1 MEETNTK
8 EINLLQLIG
17 LLYDWVKKVILIILS
32 YIGHLVKLTYK
43 YKIMTLILIV
53 ICVAAGLY
61 LSRPSARIYKAE
73 AMAMLYGSEAQT
85 VKEICKQLENAS
97 ANNNDISLATKL
109 SIPDSVAK
117 NIAGISSYY
126 VVDYLK
132 DGVADKIDFANNH
145 SLTDTLNLRMRD
157 RIYLQIQ
164 TTNIRQVPFI
174 QDAIMKYF
182 NNNEIMKS
190 DYMLQIRELAQRI
203 NICSRENLRIDSLAK
218 VSYFNS
224 AEKQLS
230 FDKNTL
236 LVGEQKKQL
245 FYNELL
251 DLQNNKANAEILM
264 SRFKS
269 PMVLPS
275 GFVVNPIPVNSR
287 FKYGVYGIFIGYALA
302 LILSVFIDNL
312 KKMKSFLNN

>member
-1 MEETNTK
+1 MEENNSK

-17 LLYDWVKKVILIILS
+17 LLFDWLKKLIILIVR
-32 YIGHLVKLTYK
+32 YIGRLVKLSYK
-43 YKIMTLILIV
+43 FKIMTLVLIA

-61 LSRPSARIYKAE
+61 MSRPSARIYKAE

-85 VKEICKQLENAS
+85 VKEICKQLENAP
-97 ANNNDISLATKL
+97 ANNDNISLATKL

-126 VVDYLK
+126 VIDYLK

-145 SLTDTLNLRMRD
+145 PLTDTLNLRMRD

-164 TTNIRQVPFI
+164 TTNIRQVSI
-174 QDAIMKYF
+174 VQAAILKYF
-182 NNNEIMKS
+182 NNNETMKS
-190 DYMLQIRELAQRI
+190 QYDVQIKELIQKI
-203 NICSRENLRIDSLAK
+203 NICNRENLRIDSLAK
-218 VSYFNS
+218 VTYFKDTN
-224 AEKQLS
+224 KQL
-230 FDKNTL
+230 KLENNTL

-245 FYNELL
+245 FFGELL
-251 DLQNNKANAEILM
+251 QLQDIKASAESTL
-264 SRFKS
+264 SNYKC

-275 GFVVNPIPVNSR
+275 GFIINLSPVNSR
-287 FKYGVYGIFIGYALA
+287 IKYGVYGIFIGYALA

-312 KKMKSFLNN
+312 KRMKSFLNN